1 MLYFSKLRIVFI
13 TIFSLL
19 FVLIA
24 SSNLFKF
31 DDSFFNK
38 KINHPRKKED
48 KETGSVMPPIH
59 LSSTFKQKSPGEFK
73 YEYART
79 NNPTRE
85 ILEKLLKE
93 IEEGEFA
100 YAFSSGMAAINTLT
114 DALDKNFHIICSDD
128 VYGGTRRIF
137 DKVKNVNQNI
147 EITYTD
153 FSRENNW
160 PGLIKENTK
169 MIWLETPSN
178 PLLKLVDIN
187 KIKKEIPNDDIKIVC
202 DNTFAAPYNQQ
213 PLTLGADVV
222 LHSSTKYLGGHSDII
237 GGAIVIKNDKKLA
250 EKIKYLQNA
259 IGAVPS
265 PFDCYMLIRSIKTLA
280 VRMEKHN
287 SNAMI
292 ISEYLNNHPKI
303 NKVRYPGLKND
314 PNHDIAKSQ
323 MRGFGGIISID
334 LKTDLKGTLNFLENI
349 EIFTLAESLGGVE
362 SLIEHPAIMTHASID
377 KNIREE
383 LGISDSLIRL
393 SVGIEDSEDLISAL
407 NNALKLI

>member
-1 MLYFSKLRIVFI
+1 MSKNI
-13 TIFSLL
+13 
-19 FVLIA
+19 
-24 SSNLFKF
+24 NKF
-31 DDSFFNK
+31 NTNV
-38 KINHPRKKED
+38 IHGGHKED

-59 LSSTFKQKSPGEFK
+59 LSSTFKQKSPGEFR

-85 ILEKLLKE
+85 ILEKLLKKL
-93 IEEGEFA
+93 EEGEFA
-100 YAFSSGMAAINTLT
+100 FAFSSGMAAINTLT

-137 DKVKNVNQNI
+137 DKVKKVNQNI
-147 EITYTD
+147 EITYSD
-153 FSRENNW
+153 FTKEDNW
-160 PGLIKENTK
+160 PGLIKKNTK

-187 KIKKEIPNDDIKIVC
+187 KIKKEIPNDDIKVVC
-202 DNTFAAPYNQQ
+202 DNTFASPYNQQ

-237 GGAIVIKNDKKLA
+237 GGAIIIKNDNILA

-265 PFDCYMLIRSIKTLA
+265 PFDCYMLIRSIKTLS
-280 VRMEKHN
+280 VRMDKHN

-314 PNHDIAKSQ
+314 PNHNIAKSQ
-323 MRGFGGIISID
+323 MKGFGGIISID
-334 LKTDLKGTLNFLENI
+334 LKTNLKGTLKFLENI

-377 KNIREE
+377 KHIREE

-393 SVGIEDSEDLISAL
+393 SVGIEDVEDLISSLDRAL
-407 NNALKLI
+407 TLI

>member
-1 MLYFSKLRIVFI
+1 MNELK
-13 TIFSLL
+13 
-19 FVLIA
+19 
-24 SSNLFKF
+24 KH
-31 DDSFFNK
+31 FNTK
-38 KINHPRKKED
+38 VIHAGHQED

-59 LSSTFKQKSPGEFK
+59 LSSTFKQKSPGDFK

-93 IEEGEFA
+93 LEEGEFA

-137 DKVKNVNQNI
+137 DKVKSVNQNI
-147 EITYTD
+147 KITYTD
-153 FSRENNW
+153 FSKEDNW
-160 PGLIKENTK
+160 PGLIKENTR

-202 DNTFAAPYNQQ
+202 DNTFASPYNQQ

-222 LHSSTKYLGGHSDII
+222 LHSSTKYIGGHSDII
-237 GGAIVIKNDKKLA
+237 GGAIIIKNDDQLA
-250 EKIKYLQNA
+250 GKIKYLQNA

-265 PFDCYMLIRSIKTLA
+265 PFDCYMLIRSIKTLS

-303 NKVRYPGLKND
+303 KKVRYPGLKND
-314 PNHDIAKSQ
+314 PNHNIAKSQ
-323 MRGFGGIISID
+323 MKGFGGIISVD
-334 LKTDLKGTLNFLENI
+334 LNTDLKGTLNFLENI

-362 SLIEHPAIMTHASID
+362 SLIEHPAIMTHASIE
-377 KNIREE
+377 KNIRDE

-393 SVGIEDSEDLISAL
+393 SVGIEDAKDLVSAL
-407 NNALKLI
+407 DRALNLI

>member
-1 MLYFSKLRIVFI
+1 MNEIKKL
-13 TIFSLL
+13 
-19 FVLIA
+19 
-24 SSNLFKF
+24 
-31 DDSFFNK
+31 FNTK
-38 KINHPRKKED
+38 VIHAGHKED

-59 LSSTFKQKSPGEFK
+59 LSSTFKQNSPGDFK

-85 ILEKLLKE
+85 ILEKLLAE
-93 IEEGEFA
+93 IEEGKFA

-147 EITYTD
+147 EITYVD
-153 FSRENNW
+153 FSIEDNW
-160 PGLIKENTK
+160 PGLINENTK
-169 MIWLETPSN
+169 MIWVETPSN

-187 KIKKEIPNDDIKIVC
+187 KIKKEIPNDDIKLIC
-202 DNTFAAPYNQQ
+202 DNTFASPYNQQ

-237 GGAIVIKNDKKLA
+237 GGAIIIKDDDKLSQ
-250 EKIKYLQNA
+250 KINYLQNA
-259 IGAVPS
+259 VGSVPS

-287 SNAMI
+287 SNAII
-292 ISEYLNNHPKI
+292 ISEYLNNHPKVK
-303 NKVRYPGLKND
+303 NVRYPGLKSD
-314 PNHDIAKSQ
+314 PYHNIAKAQ
-323 MRGFGGIISID
+323 MSGFGGIISIE
-334 LKTDLKGTLNFLENI
+334 LNADLKGTLNFLENI

-362 SLIEHPAIMTHASID
+362 SLIEHPAIMTHASIE
-377 KNIREE
+377 KEIREE

-393 SVGIEDSEDLISAL
+393 SVGIEDPNDLKASLDNALDLI
-407 NNALKLI
+407 

>member
-1 MLYFSKLRIVFI
+1 MAQKKR
-13 TIFSLL
+13 L
-19 FVLIA
+19 FNTKVIH
-24 SSNLFKF
+24 SG
-31 DDSFFNK
+31 
-38 KINHPRKKED
+38 HKED
-48 KETGSVMPPIH
+48 KETGAVMPPIH
-59 LSSTFKQKSPGEFK
+59 LSSTFKQKSPGDFK

-85 ILEKLLKE
+85 ILEKLLAE
-93 IEEGEFA
+93 IEEGNQAF
-100 YAFSSGMAAINTLT
+100 AFSSGMAAINCLT
-114 DALDKNFHIICSDD
+114 DALDKDFHIICSDD

-202 DNTFAAPYNQQ
+202 DNTFASPYNQQ

-237 GGAIVIKNDKKLA
+237 GGAIVIKNDKKLS